1 MGLFR
6 LLIWIAIIFAAIW
19 LWRRYVGATR
29 QRQKAAPP
37 ADSPAPMVRCAHCG
51 VHTPQQHAVQLAQRW
66 YCSQAHLEQGPKPGA
81 Q

>member
-19 LWRRYVGATR
+19 VWRRFFGATR
-29 QRQKAAPP
+29 RRQAPP
-37 ADSPAPMVRCAHCG
+37 PAETTAPMVRCAHCG
-51 VHTPQQHAVQLAQRW
+51 VHTPQQHAIQLAQRW

-81 Q
+81 H